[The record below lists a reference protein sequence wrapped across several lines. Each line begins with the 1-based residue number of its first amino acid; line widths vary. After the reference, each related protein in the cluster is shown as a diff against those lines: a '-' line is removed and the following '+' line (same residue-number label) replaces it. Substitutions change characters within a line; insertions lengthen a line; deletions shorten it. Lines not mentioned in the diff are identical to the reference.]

1 MLIHNPSSV
10 RGVVLVGGQS
20 HRFGSPKA
28 LFAVNNKPMARVV
41 AEIMRLANIEE
52 VFVVGDSQI
61 TADAI
66 GLTFV
71 ADSYPGQGPLG
82 GLITA
87 LRAVSTGILC
97 VLPCDVPRISA
108 NRIAVLIKVL
118 IDIDET
124 DLAILMTDRE
134 HWLCSSW
141 RVSTCLPVLEKCFA
155 EGERAIHR
163 AVGSLS
169 IERVPATK
177 AEMLNVNTLQQ
188 AREIGRI
195 ATSENA
201 D

>member
-1 MLIHNPSSV
+1 
-10 RGVVLVGGQS
+10 
-20 HRFGSPKA
+20 
-28 LFAVNNKPMARVV
+28 MARVV
-41 AEIMRLANIEE
+41 AEIMRLANVEE
-52 VFVVGDSQI
+52 VFAVGDSQI

-87 LRAVSTGILC
+87 LHAASTGILC

-108 NRIAVLIKVL
+108 DRIMELIKVL

-124 DLAILMTDRE
+124 DVAVLTTDRE

-141 RVSTCLPVLEKCFA
+141 RVGTCLPVLKECFA
-155 EGERAIHR
+155 KGERAIHR

-177 AEMLNVNTLQQ
+177 AEMLNVNTMQQ
-188 AREIGRI
+188 ACEIGRI
-195 ATSENA
+195 AAPENT